1 MSKQKIG
8 VIGLSVMGSNLALNM
23 ADHGYSVAIYN
34 RTTSVIDEVL
44 KHNPHPNLVGRYTL
58 AEFVDSLEK
67 PRKVMLMIKAGQPV
81 DAMIEQ
87 LIPLLEEGDIIID
100 GGNSYFKDT
109 ERRYAYLA
117 QKKINFIGTGIS
129 GGEKGARL
137 GPAIMPGGDLAA
149 YGSVKQIFDDISAK
163 VDGEACSTYTSTGG
177 AGHYVKMVHNGIEY
191 ADMQLIVEAY
201 MQLKYIG
208 KLTNEEIAETFQ
220 EWNKGELNSY
230 LIGITAE
237 IFNTKDPMGE
247 GELIDKIL
255 DKASQKGTGKW
266 VNLEAIDLG
275 VDISLITAAVNARF
289 MSNQLEQ
296 RVKGSK
302 MITRPVAPKLN
313 IDRETFIKHVKDSLY
328 ASKIAAYAQGFKLL
342 SVAGEVY
349 GWDLAFGEIAKIFR
363 GGCIIQAKFLQ
374 NIVDAYANEAKV
386 DNLLF
391 SEFFLR
397 EINRTLPSLR
407 SNMVL
412 AIQSGIA
419 IPAMSNAL
427 AYIDTYASEHMGANL
442 IQAQRDF
449 FGAHTFERTDC
460 EGSYHHEWEE
470 IDA

>member
-1 MSKQKIG
+1 MNKQNIG
-8 VIGLSVMGSNLALNM
+8 IIGLSVMGSNLALNM

-44 KHNPHPNLVGRYTL
+44 KSNSHHNLVGRYSL
-58 AEFVDSLEK
+58 IDLVNGLEK
-67 PRKVMLMIKAGQPV
+67 PRKVMLMIKAGEAV
-81 DAMIEQ
+81 DGMIEQ
-87 LIPLLEEGDIIID
+87 LIPLLDEGDIIID

-109 ERRYAYLA
+109 ERRYEYLA
-117 QKKINFIGTGIS
+117 KKHIHFIGTGIS

-137 GPAIMPGGDLAA
+137 GPAIMPGGDAKA
-149 YGSVKQIFDDISAK
+149 YTYVKQIFEDISAK
-163 VDGEACSTYTSTGG
+163 VDGDACCTYTSTGG

-208 KLTNEEIAETFQ
+208 GLTNQEIAQTFH
-220 EWNKGELNSY
+220 EWNQGELNSY
-230 LIGITAE
+230 LIGITAD
-237 IFNTKDPMGE
+237 IFDTKDPMSE
-247 GELIDKIL
+247 GDLIDKIL

-289 MSNQLEQ
+289 MSNQLEY
-296 RVKGSK
+296 RIKGSK
-302 MITRPVAPKLN
+302 L
-313 IDRETFIKHVKDSLY
+313 IDRPSIPELALDREVFIKQVKDSLY

-342 SVAGEVY
+342 SIAGNAY
-349 GWDLAFGEIAKIFR
+349 GWNLAFGEIAKIFR

-374 NIVDAYANEAKV
+374 NIVDAYAHDSGI
-386 DNLLF
+386 DNLIF
-391 SEFFLR
+391 DEFFLKQ
-397 EINRTLPSLR
+397 INRTLPSLR
-407 SNMVL
+407 SNLML
-412 AIQSGIA
+412 AIKYGIS

-427 AYIDTYASEHMGANL
+427 AYIDTYASSHMGANL

-449 FGAHTFERTDC
+449 FGAHTFERTDR
-460 EGSYHHEWEE
+460 EGSYHHEWED